1 MITAPL
7 ERQALSNL
15 LKGALLIVVM
25 LSAPGAAL
33 AEPTPDPLQ
42 PFNRAMFTFND
53 AVDRVFFRPLAVG
66 YRAVLPQPVRNGV
79 NNFFNNLR
87 APTTLLNDILQGKPK
102 RAQETIHRFLVNS
115 TIGLLGF
122 VDVATR
128 LGFPEHQEDYG
139 QTLAVWGVPAGPYIV
154 LPLLGPSTLRDAV
167 GKVPEF
173 YIADPL
179 WEPDDTAVTIARF
192 SVRAVDIRSR
202 LLDLDRV
209 IKMQVDPY
217 LFFRETYLQ
226 NRQRAILDGDQ
237 PDRSGASED
246 IEQKLLKE

>member
-7 ERQALSNL
+7 KRQKFSNL

-87 APTTLLNDILQGKPK
+87 APTTLLNDIPVSNTHLKLPP
-102 RAQETIHRFLVNS
+102 T
-115 TIGLLGF
+115 
-122 VDVATR
+122 
-128 LGFPEHQEDYG
+128 
-139 QTLAVWGVPAGPYIV
+139 PYV
-154 LPLLGPSTLRDAV
+154 
-167 GKVPEF
+167 
-173 YIADPL
+173 
-179 WEPDDTAVTIARF
+179 
-192 SVRAVDIRSR
+192 
-202 LLDLDRV
+202 
-209 IKMQVDPY
+209 
-217 LFFRETYLQ
+217 
-226 NRQRAILDGDQ
+226 
-237 PDRSGASED
+237 
-246 IEQKLLKE
+246 

>member
-7 ERQALSNL
+7 KLQKLSNL

-66 YRAVLPQPVRNGV
+66 YQAVLPQPVRNGV

-122 VDVATR
+122 VDIATR

-139 QTLAVWGVPAGPYIV
+139 QTLAVWGVPAGPYTFYRCWGRV
-154 LPLLGPSTLRDAV
+154 LCAM
-167 GKVPEF
+167 
-173 YIADPL
+173 L
-179 WEPDDTAVTIARF
+179 WEKCLSSISQIPFGSLTT
-192 SVRAVDIRSR
+192 
-202 LLDLDRV
+202 
-209 IKMQVDPY
+209 
-217 LFFRETYLQ
+217 
-226 NRQRAILDGDQ
+226 QR
-237 PDRSGASED
+237 
-246 IEQKLLKE
+246 